1 MRLRIADCGLQD
13 IDTGKGAI
21 SSIRRGTTSHQ
32 PSIVLR
38 PSSFVSRL
46 SSLVSIPILLLLM
59 LLFLSVLKPVPVSA
73 DQVILKI
80 GTLAPEGSSWVKAF
94 RDINQELA
102 QKTGNQVVIRVFPG
116 GVLGDEEDMLRKIK
130 VGQIQ
135 GGFFTGGGLGL
146 IFKDIKILVI
156 PSLFE
161 NYKEV
166 DALMN
171 KMSGYFEKGILDN
184 GFKIMAWGESGFIY
198 LFSKHPIKNA
208 ADLRKGKVWIWEDTA
223 IGRAVFKELG
233 VNGIPLGIPDVLV
246 SLQTGRID
254 TVYASPAAA
263 ISMQW
268 FTRVSYMTDVPLSYS
283 VGAAVLHKSAFEKIP
298 SALRATVEEVF
309 RRHLALLKENV
320 RKEDQRAIAV
330 LTKQGIKTISPNV
343 KEVKE
348 LQALSMK
355 GVDTLGEDV
364 FPKKTLAEAKTL
376 LKTLRKEN

>member
-1 MRLRIADCGLQD
+1 MKLRISD
-13 IDTGKGAI
+13 
-21 SSIRRGTTSHQ
+21 RRVQ
-32 PSIVLR
+32 NIVFL
-38 PSSFVSRL
+38 F
-46 SSLVSIPILLLLM
+46 LLTLF
-59 LLFLSVLKPVPVSA
+59 FLSVLRPVPVSA
-73 DQVILKI
+73 DQVVLKI

-94 RDINQELA
+94 RDINREIG
-102 QKTGNQVVIRVFPG
+102 QKTGNQVAIHIFPG

-135 GGFFTGGGLGL
+135 GGFFSGGGLGL

-166 DALMN
+166 DAVLN
-171 KMSGYFEKGILDN
+171 KIGPYFEKGILDN
-184 GFKIMAWGESGFIY
+184 GFKVMGWSESGFIY
-198 LFSKHPIKNA
+198 LFSKHPIRNA

-246 SLQTGRID
+246 SLQTGMID

-283 VGAAVLHKSAFEKIP
+283 VGAAILHKSAFEKIP
-298 SALRATVEEVF
+298 PALRGTVEEVF
-309 RRHLALLKENV
+309 QRHLALLKENV
-320 RKEDQRAIAV
+320 RKEDQKAISV
-330 LTKQGIKTISPNV
+330 LAKQGIKLVSPNA

-348 LQALSMK
+348 MQALSMK
-355 GVDTLGEDV
+355 GVDTLGEEV
-364 FPKKTLAEAKTL
+364 FLKKL
-376 LKTLRKEN
+376 